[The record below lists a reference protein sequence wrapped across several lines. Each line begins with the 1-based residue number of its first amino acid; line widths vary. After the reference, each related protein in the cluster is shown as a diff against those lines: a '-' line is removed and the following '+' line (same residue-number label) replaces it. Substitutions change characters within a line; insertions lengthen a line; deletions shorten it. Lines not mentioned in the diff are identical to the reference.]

1 MKGNQL
7 ILCKTKN
14 LEFCRSKG
22 VINGTI
28 WKSPKLALDSMAF
41 YRIRPDWH
49 SIGVPSNNGVGVFL
63 SNVAIRQVGT
73 NNKIMGLLNCGPVS
87 DQLSVSKGSI
97 STHMFVIFDKKL
109 VDCQPERKDLG
120 DTKITLSK
128 PLGFWNNGYL
138 PQAPVME

>member
-1 MKGNQL
+1 M
-7 ILCKTKN
+7 C
-14 LEFCRSKG
+14 
-22 VINGTI
+22 
-28 WKSPKLALDSMAF
+28 
-41 YRIRPDWH
+41 PDWH

-120 DTKITLSK
+120 DTKIPFVETSWVL
-128 PLGFWNNGYL
+128 
-138 PQAPVME
+138 E

>member
-1 MKGNQL
+1 M
-7 ILCKTKN
+7 
-14 LEFCRSKG
+14 
-22 VINGTI
+22 
-28 WKSPKLALDSMAF
+28 
-41 YRIRPDWH
+41 
-49 SIGVPSNNGVGVFL
+49 